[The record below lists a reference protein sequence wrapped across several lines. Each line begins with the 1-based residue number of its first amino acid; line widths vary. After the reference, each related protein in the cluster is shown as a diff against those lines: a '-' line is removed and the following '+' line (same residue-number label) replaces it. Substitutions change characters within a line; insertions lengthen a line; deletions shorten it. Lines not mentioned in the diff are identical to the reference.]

1 MNSRLSVITVSADRI
16 NLCQGDSTMSL
27 GNNIQYLRKIN
38 KLKQEQFAEKMG
50 VSRQTVSRWESNEVT
65 PELSK
70 LVEMCSLFSCN
81 MDELVRGDLTSKG
94 EIYSDVT
101 IRKVPAFRMAKYVVI
116 SQSPEDDAITH
127 MKAWAEKSGLLAADP
142 NAKLIGWDFPFVS
155 QEQSMRFGMHGYAAA
170 YILPE
175 GFKTD
180 CQGAEYCNN
189 SEADYAVIT
198 VKDPMVQPF
207 ERIPVGYKH
216 IMEYLEANNL
226 KIRQSDDVVGCF
238 EHEYD
243 KDGTWCMDIYVCA
256 DRA

>member
-1 MNSRLSVITVSADRI
+1 
-16 NLCQGDSTMSL
+16 MSL

-38 KLKQEQFAEKMG
+38 KLKQEPFAEKMG
-50 VSRQTVSRWESNEVT
+50 VSRQTVSRWESGEVT

-70 LVEMCSLFSCN
+70 LVEMCSLFSCT

-101 IRKVPAFRMAKYVVI
+101 IRKVPAFRMAEYIVI
-116 SQSPEDDAITH
+116 SQKPEDDAQTH
-127 MKAWAEKSGLLAADP
+127 IRSWGEKSGLLAADP

-155 QEQSMRFGMHGYAAA
+155 QEQAMRFGMHGYAAA

-175 GFKTD
+175 GFLTD
-180 CQGAEYCNN
+180 YEGVQYCDN

-207 ERIPVGYKH
+207 ERIPLGYKH
-216 IMEYLEANNL
+216 IMDYLEANNI
-226 KIRQSDDVVGCF
+226 KGRQSDDVIGCF
-238 EHEYD
+238 EYEYE
-243 KDGTWCMDIYVCA
+243 KDGIGYMDIYICVEV
-256 DRA
+256 

>member
-1 MNSRLSVITVSADRI
+1 
-16 NLCQGDSTMSL
+16 MSL

-38 KLKQEQFAEKMG
+38 KLKQDQFAEKMG

-94 EIYSDVT
+94 DVYSEVV
-101 IRKVPAFRMAKYVVI
+101 IRKVPAFRMAKYAVI
-116 SQSPEDDAITH
+116 SQEPEDDVLTH
-127 MKAWAEKSGLLAADP
+127 MKNWGERSGLLASDP
-142 NAKLIGWDFPFVS
+142 KAKLIGWDFPFVS
-155 QEQSMRFGMHGYAAA
+155 QEQAMRFGMHGYAAA

-175 GFKTD
+175 EFQTNCPGV
-180 CQGAEYCNN
+180 EYCDNK
-189 SEADYAVIT
+189 EASYAVIT

-216 IMEYLEANNL
+216 IMEYLEGNNI
-226 KIRQSDDVVGCF
+226 KGRTDEDVLGCY
-238 EHEYD
+238 EYEYE
-243 KDGTWCMDIYVCA
+243 KDGISYMDIYICV
-256 DRA
+256 DI